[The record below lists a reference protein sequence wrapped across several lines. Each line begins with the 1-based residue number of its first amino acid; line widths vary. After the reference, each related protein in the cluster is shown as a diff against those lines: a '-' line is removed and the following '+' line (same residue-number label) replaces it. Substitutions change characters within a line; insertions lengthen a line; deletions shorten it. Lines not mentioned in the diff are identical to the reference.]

1 MRLKLSPGEHII
13 AAGRPH
19 ARSLWKP
26 LVFAGITG
34 ALAGYALGW
43 LGRDSLPGQL
53 AEFSPYLQP
62 AVVVLAVLLLA
73 RYAVPPVLR
82 WLAGLI
88 ILTDRRLIQRQGVLM
103 RREHEI
109 ALAAIYQLEIR
120 QSVTDRM
127 QRSGTLILDLGHGR
141 IMQYPAVPEVHR
153 FRSMVVS
160 AIGQLPLTAMFD
172 GVDMEADGE
181 YDYEGRDDD

>member
-13 AAGRPH
+13 TAGRPH

-26 LVFAGITG
+26 LLLAGVTG
-34 ALAGYALGW
+34 AVSGYAYGW
-43 LGRDSLPGQL
+43 LGRDTLPGQL
-53 AEFSPYLQP
+53 AEWSPYLQP
-62 AVVVLAVLLLA
+62 AVAVLAVLLLL
-73 RYAVPPVLR
+73 RYCVPPVLR
-82 WLAGLI
+82 WLAGRI
-88 ILTDRRLIQRQGVLM
+88 ILTDRRLIQRQGVLL

-109 ALAAIYQLEIR
+109 SLAAIYQLEIR

-127 QRSGTLILDLGHGR
+127 QGSGTLVLDLGHGR
-141 IMQYPAVPEVHR
+141 VMHYPAVPEVHR
-153 FRSMVVS
+153 FRSIVVS

-172 GVDMEADGE
+172 GVDMEGDGG

>member
-1 MRLKLSPGEHII
+1 MRLKLSSGEHII

-26 LVFAGITG
+26 LVLAGITG
-34 ALAGYALGW
+34 ALAGYVIGW
-43 LGRDSLPGQL
+43 LGRDTLPGQL
-53 AEFSPYLQP
+53 AEWSPYLQP
-62 AVVVLAVLLLA
+62 AVFGLAVLVLA
-73 RYAVPPVLR
+73 RYCLPPLLR
-82 WLAGLI
+82 WFAGRI
-88 ILTDRRLIQRQGVLM
+88 ILTDRRLIQRQGVLV

-141 IMQYPAVPEVHR
+141 IMQYPSVPEVHR
-153 FRSMVVS
+153 FRSMVVA

-172 GVDMEADGE
+172 GVDMEGDRG

>member
-1 MRLKLSPGEHII
+1 MRIRLSAGEHII

-26 LVFAGITG
+26 LVLAGVTG
-34 ALAGYALGW
+34 AAAGYALGW
-43 LGRDSLPGQL
+43 LGRDTLPGRL
-53 AEFSPYLQP
+53 AEWSPYLQP
-62 AVVVLAVLLLA
+62 VVVVLALLVLV
-73 RYAVPPVLR
+73 RYCLPPVLR
-82 WLAGLI
+82 WLAGRI
-88 ILTDRRLIQRQGVLM
+88 ILTDRRLIQRQGVLL

-153 FRSMVVS
+153 FRSIVVS

-172 GVDMEADGE
+172 GVDMESDGG
-181 YDYEGRDDD
+181 YDYEGRDHD

>member
-1 MRLKLSPGEHII
+1 MRVRLSQGEYII

-26 LVFAGITG
+26 LALAGATG
-34 ALAGYALGW
+34 AAAGYALGW
-43 LGRDSLPGQL
+43 LGRDTLPGQL
-53 AEFSPYLQP
+53 AEWSPYLQP
-62 AVVVLAVLLLA
+62 AVIVLALLVLL
-73 RYAVPPVLR
+73 RYCLPPVLCWFTGR
-82 WLAGLI
+82 I
-88 ILTDRRLIQRQGVLM
+88 ILTDRRLIRRQGVLL

-120 QSVTDRM
+120 QTVTDRM
-127 QRSGTLILDLGHGR
+127 QRSGTLVLDLGHGR

-153 FRSMVVS
+153 FRSLVVS

-172 GVDMEADGE
+172 GVDIEGDGG
-181 YDYEGRDDD
+181 YDYEGRDYD

>member
-26 LVFAGITG
+26 LTLAGITG
-34 ALAGYALGW
+34 ALAGYAFGW
-43 LGRDSLPGQL
+43 LGRDTLPGQL
-53 AEFSPYLQP
+53 GEFSPYLQ
-62 AVVVLAVLLLA
+62 AVAVLLAVLVLV
-73 RYAVPPVLR
+73 RYCIPPVLR
-82 WLAGLI
+82 WYAGRI

-141 IMQYPAVPEVHR
+141 IMHYPAVPEVHR
-153 FRSMVVS
+153 FRSIVVA

-172 GVDMEADGE
+172 GVDMETNGG

>member
-13 AAGRPH
+13 TAGRPH

-26 LVFAGITG
+26 LLLAGVTG
-34 ALAGYALGW
+34 AVSGYAYGW
-43 LGRDSLPGQL
+43 LGRDTLPGQL
-53 AEFSPYLQP
+53 AEWSPYLQP
-62 AVVVLAVLLLA
+62 AVAVLAVLLLL
-73 RYAVPPVLR
+73 RYCVPPVLR
-82 WLAGLI
+82 WLAGRI
-88 ILTDRRLIQRQGVLM
+88 ILTDRRLIQRQGVLL

-109 ALAAIYQLEIR
+109 SLAAIYQLEIR

-127 QRSGTLILDLGHGR
+127 QGSGTLVLDLGHGR
-141 IMQYPAVPEVHR
+141 VMHYPAVPEVHR
-153 FRSMVVS
+153 FRSIVVS

-172 GVDMEADGE
+172 GVDMDSDGG